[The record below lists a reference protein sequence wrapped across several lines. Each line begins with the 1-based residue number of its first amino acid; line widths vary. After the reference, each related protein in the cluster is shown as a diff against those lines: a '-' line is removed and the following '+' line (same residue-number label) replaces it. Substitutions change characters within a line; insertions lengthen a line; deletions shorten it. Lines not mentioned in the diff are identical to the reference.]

1 MRDFEYYF
9 PFALK
14 DALALLER
22 YGEQARVLAGGTDLI
37 VQMKSG
43 RAGPA
48 AVIDVKNLTELKRM
62 EWKDND
68 TLFIGAAVPL
78 SRVAAWPEL
87 KARFGILYDACSMIG
102 SFQLRNRGTVGGN
115 VCNAAPSADSIPPLL
130 CLNARAVIASS
141 KGMRIVPLDG
151 FFRGPGKTN
160 LASNELLLGIE
171 VPAPPCRSAGVYLRH
186 TPRVDMDIAVVGV
199 AGFLVLEDNGPVCQ
213 EARIALGAVAP
224 TSIRVPAAE
233 AVLKGQAIT
242 GQMIAETAAKAAE
255 LAKPIS
261 DVRGSAEY
269 RQEMVKILTTRA
281 LNKAWDA
288 LQAK

>member
-1 MRDFEYYF
+1 MRDFEYYS
-9 PFALK
+9 PPALK

-22 YGEQARVLAGGTDLI
+22 YGEQARALAGGTDLI

-43 RAGPA
+43 KVRPA
-48 AVIDVKNLTELKRM
+48 AVVDVKNLAELKRL
-62 EWKDND
+62 EWKNKD

-87 KARFGILYDACSMIG
+87 RTSFGMLYDACSMIG

-141 KGMRIVPLDG
+141 NGMRILPLDG
-151 FFRGPGKTN
+151 FFRGPGKTV

-171 VPAPPCRSAGVYLRH
+171 VPVPPARSAGAYLRH
-186 TPRVDMDIAVVGV
+186 TPRVDMDIAVVG
-199 AGFLVLEDNGPVCQ
+199 AAAFLVLEDKGHVCR

-233 AVLKGQAIT
+233 AVLKGKTVTEQT
-242 GQMIAETAAKAAE
+242 IAEAAAKAAE
-255 LAKPIS
+255 SAKPIS
-261 DVRGSAEY
+261 DVRGSADY
-269 RQEMVKILTTRA
+269 RQELVKILTTRA
-281 LNKAWDA
+281 INKAWDA